1 MQYALD
7 TAPELRTSYNG
18 VLLAK
23 RASPIKGFGR
33 EWPLQFRSHGSPQIS
48 SGPQHFSGLFLLG

>member
-7 TAPELRTSYNG
+7 TAPELRTSYSG

-33 EWPLQFRSHGSPQIS
+33 EWPL
-48 SGPQHFSGLFLLG
+48 